1 MANNVTIEQLA
12 DIITN
17 YLKANKI
24 CQGSFTASKD
34 NVLGLLDKIGKTI
47 TIDGVFEDELQVLD
61 GDNLPLGKTI
71 EEYFFDFLPPKD
83 YVKNA
88 GVENVTAVEPT
99 ARPVKYSY
107 TQGRKK
113 WVTTRYFNDLERAF
127 MTEEGASKAIARIV
141 ERLEQSYRLYRNGL
155 KRELLGKF
163 ASQADSI
170 MSSAVTYGATTAYEV
185 GKAVK
190 NGNEVGIVFNAK
202 PATSITWDNAKKQGY
217 VSIVNLSE
225 TISAPVDTD
234 TGEAFIKRVKEVARI
249 AKFDNE
255 NNLNGALTLP
265 TPKDSLYL
273 FIRSDLMPSLEV
285 DTWAGAFHN
294 DLLALP
300 AKVVE
305 VKDFGDN
312 DDCIAVLCDARGVK
326 IHNSYN
332 ATRETILGDD
342 DAVKY
347 VKHTEDTAFWSA
359 NTFVHVFKKSA

>member
-12 DIITN
+12 DIIST

-24 CQGSFTASKD
+24 CQDSFTASKD
-34 NVLGLLDKIGKTI
+34 NVLQLLDKIGKTI
-47 TIDGVFEDELQVLD
+47 TIDGIFEDELQVLD

-71 EEYFFDFLPPKD
+71 EEYFLDFLPPQD

-88 GVENVTAVEPT
+88 GVVNVTGVEPT

-113 WVTTRYFNDLERAF
+113 WSTTKYFNDLERAF
-127 MTEEGASKAIARIV
+127 TTAEGASNAIAMIV

-155 KRELLGKF
+155 KRELLGRF
-163 ASQADSI
+163 ALTADAL
-170 MSSAVTYGATTAYEV
+170 MSGAVTYSATTAYPV

-190 NGNEVGIVFNAK
+190 NGAQVAIVFNAK
-202 PATSITWDNAKKQGY
+202 PSTSITWENAIKQGY
-217 VSIVNLSE
+217 LSVVNLSE
-225 TISAPVDTD
+225 TIALPTDTE
-234 TGEAFIKRVKEVARI
+234 TGEAFIKRVKEVARM
-249 AKFDNE
+249 AKFENE
-255 NNLNGALTLP
+255 NNLNGSLVLP
-265 TPKDSLYL
+265 TPKDYLYL
-273 FIRSDLMPSLEV
+273 FVKSDVMPSLEV

-294 DLLALP
+294 ELLALP

-305 VKDFGDN
+305 VKDFGSNSDAFA
-312 DDCIAVLCDARGVK
+312 ILCDARGVK

-332 ATRETILGDD
+332 ATRDSILGDD

-347 VKHTEDTAFWSA
+347 VKHTEDTAFYSA